1 MLHRSARALCALVLV
16 LSLQLSAATD
26 QDAAPGNGRLSLCA
40 IVAGVPAAAKA
51 EILGDAQRRAKAL
64 LHPVN
69 GSSFGPPR
77 DGKDKNRLAKQIEGI
92 LTQPPLNR
100 AHWGVDVVDLDTG
113 KALYSQNSDQLFLPA
128 SNAKLFTTAAAL
140 AIAGPDYR
148 FRTTVEAEGKV
159 DENGR
164 LLGDLAI
171 VGRGDPNISGRVL
184 PYALK
189 TQRMPP
195 HTQILEEMADQVAR
209 NGLKIVDGDLIGDDT
224 FYAFERYAEGWAWDD
239 LQWIDGA
246 PVSALTFNDNVV
258 FVNILPGEH
267 PGDKAVITVE
277 PETSY
282 YEVDNRVMT
291 SAAGVTKR
299 VGIHRD
305 PGSKK
310 IVLWGSLPLGDAGMK
325 EPMSIEDPAEFVAQ
339 LFRTLLERRGITI
352 RGKMR
357 ARHGEG
363 TQFFDP
369 IPPPAKL
376 PAPGIDNP
384 GANRPT
390 GVPETA
396 GAVPQPG
403 ATQTVNPL
411 SATPA
416 QRAPD
421 AESLSANKVLAEHYG
436 ESPLVNKVLAEHF
449 SAPLLDDIRVTNKVS
464 ENLHAELAL
473 RLAGKLRGEGG
484 SFEGGIAAVKQFLL
498 QAGLKED
505 EFTFLD
511 GSGLSRRDLVTPA
524 ATVQLL
530 LYAARQP
537 WGPVFEESLPVSG
550 VDGSLSDRFQKTP
563 AAGLIHAKTGSLSHV
578 NALSGYGQTQSGER
592 FVFSIFCN
600 NHNLP
605 ASKAL
610 AAIDAVM
617 QILVNDGTQPKK

>member
-1 MLHRSARALCALVLV
+1 MLHRSARALCALFLV
-16 LSLQLSAATD
+16 LSLHVSATGEKKP
-26 QDAAPGNGRLSLCA
+26 APKKDL
-40 IVAGVPAAAKA
+40 
-51 EILGDAQRRAKAL
+51 
-64 LHPVN
+64 
-69 GSSFGPPR
+69 
-77 DGKDKNRLAKQIEGI
+77 GKDIAAVLS
-92 LTQPPLNR
+92 QPPLNR
-100 AHWGVDVVDLDTG
+100 AHWGVDVVDLETG
-113 KALYSQNSDQLFLPA
+113 KALYSENSDQLFLPA

-164 LLGDLAI
+164 LLGDLVI
-171 VGRGDPNISGRVL
+171 IGRGDPNISGRVL

-189 TQRMPP
+189 TQRTPP

-209 NGLKIVDGDLIGDDT
+209 NGLKIVDGDIIGDDT

-258 FVNILPGEH
+258 FVNVLPAEH
-267 PGDKAVITVE
+267 PGDKAVVTVE

-282 YEVDNRVMT
+282 YELDNRVVT
-291 SAAGVTKR
+291 SSAGVTKR

-325 EPMSIEDPAEFVAQ
+325 VPMSIEDPAEFVAQ
-339 LFRTLLERRGITI
+339 LFGTMLQRRGITI
-352 RGKMR
+352 RGKAR
-357 ARHGEG
+357 ARHGEDA
-363 TQFFDP
+363 QFFDQQ
-369 IPPPAKL
+369 IPHLPNASGTGTGASPVINSPSPSTLQPQELPDLNPA
-376 PAPGIDNP
+376 
-384 GANRPT
+384 
-390 GVPETA
+390 
-396 GAVPQPG
+396 
-403 ATQTVNPL
+403 
-411 SATPA
+411 S
-416 QRAPD
+416 
-421 AESLSANKVLAEHYG
+421 SNKILAEHISG
-436 ESPLVNKVLAEHF
+436 
-449 SAPLLDDIRVTNKVS
+449 PLLDDVRVTNKVS

-473 RLAGKLRGEGG
+473 RLAGKLRGDGG
-484 SFEGGIAAVKQFLL
+484 SFEGGVAAVKQFLL

-530 LYAARQP
+530 IYAARQP

-563 AAGLIHAKTGSLSHV
+563 AVGLIHAKTGSLSHV
-578 NALSGYGQTQSGER
+578 NALSGYGQTQTGKR

-605 ASKAL
+605 ASKVLGAM
-610 AAIDAVM
+610 DAV
-617 QILVNDGTQPKK
+617 VRAVVTEGNSTK